1 MNSDEMIEEN
11 GRKMLELN
19 NIYNMDCLEGM
30 KLMQQQG
37 IKVDWVITDPPYG
50 IGADKDLRANTQYG
64 NAVAKSKEYGKKEWD
79 KKPDKHYFDL
89 MREISNQQIIFGG
102 NYFADLLPPSSCWI
116 VWDKETGDN
125 GYADCELAW
134 CSLNKAVRLYRYRW
148 QGMLQGNMKMKEE
161 RIHPTQKPLPVIEW
175 ILNKFTK
182 EGDTVL
188 DPFMGSGT
196 TAVACHKLK
205 RNYIGFE
212 LDKEYYDL
220 SMQRISD
227 VRNQISVF
235 DL

>member
-50 IGADKDLRANTQYG
+50 IGEDG
-64 NAVAKSKEYGKKEWD
+64 AKNHNRSKLAETKKYTPKEWD
-79 KKPDKHYFDL
+79 KQRIERKYFDL
-89 MREISNQQIIFGG
+89 MREISKEQIIFGG
-102 NYFADLLPPSSCWI
+102 NYYADFLPPSSCWV
-116 VWDKETGDN
+116 VWDKENGDN
-125 GYADCELAW
+125 DFADCELAW

-182 EGDTVL
+182 EGDTDL
-188 DPFMGSGT
+188 DPFMRSGT

-227 VRNQISVF
+227 VRNQISIF
-235 DL
+235 D